1 MREDAERNQPRGR
14 DTGSAR
20 GSAEAE
26 EAPPPRAKPT
36 SPWPPTGHR
45 PLQSNG
51 TPTPEARAGRDG
63 RQHRQRFRFRLQA
76 VGAIPA
82 PAQAVWE
89 SFFFFSWHHQGLTQ
103 VGATETEKELRDPN
117 LGIRDRGGRV
127 MSLPLS
133 TPVSG
138 CSCLSLPGDRVYA
151 TSGREIT
158 VFIEFRLA

>member
-1 MREDAERNQPRGR
+1 MRTQ
-14 DTGSAR
+14 
-20 GSAEAE
+20 
-26 EAPPPRAKPT
+26 
-36 SPWPPTGHR
+36 
-45 PLQSNG
+45 NG
-51 TPTPEARAGRDG
+51 TSRAAEILVALAGPQRPRKRRHPGPSPPLPGRLPVTTFAEQRNSNSRSSRRKRWKATPTALPLPASGRRSDSG
-63 RQHRQRFRFRLQA
+63 SCSGGL
-76 VGAIPA
+76 GD
-82 PAQAVWE
+82 
-89 SFFFFSWHHQGLTQ
+89 FFFFSWHHQGLTQ